1 MESKNKSK
9 LCRTDDTI
17 VKIDLLF
24 DNVKLLSKQEARFI
38 FQTHNEK
45 MCGKLKWNKQ
55 TDGQTQRKA
64 IDPSAET
71 DSSPITALSFNT
83 LPRGADNGVPY
94 AARQL

>member
-1 MESKNKSK
+1 
-9 LCRTDDTI
+9 
-17 VKIDLLF
+17 
-24 DNVKLLSKQEARFI
+24 
-38 FQTHNEK
+38 
-45 MCGKLKWNKQ
+45 MCGKLKWEKQ

-71 DSSPITALSFNT
+71 DSSPITALSLNK